1 MLNWVKKALIFS
13 IRSAMNAHVSSRPQ
27 VSRIELLLNVL
38 SDGQY
43 PASLLLWINQVW
55 FAWDVAVPAR
65 VMPSFQSG
73 THLTKIAFVE
83 VGLFVVRVVP
93 FITVKEV
100 FHLTF
105 ISYKRFIHQLV
116 ALFYRGWC
124 WVLGDSSTA
133 AIRFRIAWWGFLK
146 LFCWG
151 LLQLQLLKSQRKL
164 IHRDFC

>member
-1 MLNWVKKALIFS
+1 MLKWVKKTLIFS

-38 SDGQY
+38 ADGHY
-43 PASLLLWINQVW
+43 PASLLLWFNQVW

-73 THLTKIAFVE
+73 AHLTKIAFVE
-83 VGLFVVRVVP
+83 VGLFVVCVVP
-93 FITVKEV
+93 FIAVKEV

-105 ISYKRFIHQLV
+105 ISHKRFIHQLV
-116 ALFYRGWC
+116 ALFYCVRC

-133 AIRFRIAWWGFLK
+133 AIRFRTAWWGFLK

-151 LLQLQLLKSQRKL
+151 LLQLQLLKFQRKL
-164 IHRDFC
+164 SHRDFC